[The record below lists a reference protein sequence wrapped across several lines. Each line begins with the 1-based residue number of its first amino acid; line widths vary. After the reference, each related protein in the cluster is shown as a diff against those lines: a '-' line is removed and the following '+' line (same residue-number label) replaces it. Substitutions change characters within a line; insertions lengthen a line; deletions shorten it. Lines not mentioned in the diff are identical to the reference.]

1 MIDRRQSNAITSSHV
16 LDTGLDQRPAS
27 LVNTVLVE
35 PGDGGGYA
43 VTAHPL
49 RYNLARHF
57 PLAWQA
63 LEHAELVA
71 CALDATVIDRTG
83 VMA

>member
-1 MIDRRQSNAITSSHV
+1 MIDRRQSNAITSSD
-16 LDTGLDQRPAS
+16 LPSTGPDLRPAS
-27 LVNTVLVE
+27 IVNAVLVE